1 MLRKGP
7 GRKRPTKF
15 IADAMLGSM
24 ARKLRALGFDTSY
37 YKEGDDAGIL
47 AAAAEERRVILTADR
62 SLAAKARSAKARA
75 LLLSERTDGM
85 RLASLVRLADS
96 SGLGL
101 VRSDSRCSVCNGELE
116 RLSREQVA
124 GKVPPSVQRHHR
136 LFQRCVKC
144 GRYYWK
150 GGHWKK
156 LRWLERILA

>member
-1 MLRKGP
+1 
-7 GRKRPTKF
+7 
-15 IADAMLGSM
+15 MLGSL
-24 ARKLRALGFDTSY
+24 ARKLRALGFDTRY

-47 AAAAEERRVILTADR
+47 KAATAGRRVILTADR
-62 SLAAKARSAKARA
+62 SLAAGAKSANARA
-75 LLLSERTDGM
+75 LLLTGRTDGM

-96 SGLGL
+96 SGMSLARG
-101 VRSDSRCSVCNGELE
+101 DSRCSVCNGRLE
-116 RLSREQVA
+116 RLSREEVV
-124 GKVPPSVQRHHR
+124 GKVPSSVQRRHR